1 MAVESRIKL
10 NVNDQSVQTA
20 IKNLAQMKT
29 LITSF
34 SGGDV
39 AIQLNAQKVAMQ
51 QARIEE
57 IQNRA
62 RIREEN
68 ADNQRYL
75 RKQETEAKI
84 SALNEQSALKLEQL
98 QIKNQMSQNNMIAS
112 ERKNVIELQKKQAQL
127 EKINMQLENY
137 KDKTTNAT
145 TKTNLFSNALKGI
158 GLVGAFKI
166 LQTLVTKMTTVMQS
180 SADYYENVNLFNITM
195 RESNTEGE
203 KLIQTLTNVFGL
215 DESNLYRYMA
225 SFKGMANNMGIAEKQ
240 AYTMSSALTKMTL
253 DLSALYNVS
262 ENDAFESLS
271 SAITGQVKSIRDR
284 FAGIDVSEKS
294 LSMQLSYMGINDR
307 TVSSLNYA
315 EKSIL
320 RFLSIQRQ
328 ASDAQGVYAS
338 EMMKP
343 AQMFKLLGERVT
355 KLARALGQVF
365 IPIMNKVLPYL
376 MATVEVLTIITK
388 IIGNLIATLF
398 GFDFDAFEEEG
409 INKKTNNIKTGFDNA
424 TASAKAFKKQL
435 QGFDVLNNIT
445 TTTKSG
451 GGSGADGST
460 IDTRFLDAI
469 KDWDMHLELAS
480 KKVQEITDNM
490 LDWLGITKDVDKET
504 GKVTYK
510 LDDGFTNIKKIAGIL
525 AGATI
530 LGAVGKL
537 KKLFGFVSKLPRIA
551 NDIRVIFGMLSGNSA
566 AFSASTFMGGKI
578 ATVGKFL
585 SSMKSML
592 AGLAG
597 TAGLVVAAIAAVV
610 AILIH
615 AYKTNEDFRKSV
627 NTMAQNFADLVKTVY
642 EGLQPII
649 TFLWELLK
657 PALEWI
663 WENLKLNL
671 QNIYDSV
678 VFIFDTLFTYLS
690 GWFQIITQ
698 LINGDFSGA
707 WETWKNMV
715 GNIKDKVVEFLEKIW
730 KRFKNFLSDTWD
742 KIVELGT
749 KLWNWLSELP
759 GKILYWVGYAIGKVW
774 KFVTETDWKGLGKKV
789 IDWII
794 NGISNFG
801 NKIKTWV
808 SSFFKKTKETISN
821 IDWGQIGKNIL
832 DGIINGI
839 TNVGNKLKNWGSSFI
854 KGIKDALGIE
864 SPSKLARKEVGV
876 YVGLGTIK
884 GMEDTVNKV
893 DNYTNALVKQINKN
907 LSAKVDTTISYANVG
922 LPDIS
927 AINGEIMANDMNI
940 KQNINTSSLNQKIDN
955 LSNAMTLMQS
965 AILKDKNSIYTI
977 PVYIGNEKIDEH
989 QRHSQQTLDNMYG
1002 ISR

>member
-39 AIQLNAQKVAMQ
+39 AIQLNAQKIAMQ

-75 RKQETEAKI
+75 KKQETEAKI

-98 QIKNQMSQNNMIAS
+98 QIKNQISQNNMIAS

-127 EKINMQLENY
+127 EKINLQLENY

-145 TKTNLFSNALKGI
+145 TKTNLFSNALKSI

-166 LQTLVTKMTTVMQS
+166 LQTLATKMSTIMQS
-180 SADYYENVNLFNITM
+180 SADYYENVNLFNIVM

-203 KLIQTLTNVFGL
+203 KLIQTLSNLFGL

-262 ENDAFESLS
+262 ESDAFESLS

-343 AQMFKLLGERVT
+343 AQMLKLLGERVT
-355 KLARALGQVF
+355 KLARAIGQIF

-376 MATVEVLTIITK
+376 MATVEVLTIIAK

-424 TASAKAFKKQL
+424 TASVKAFKKQL
-435 QGFDVLNNIT
+435 QGFDVLNNLT
-445 TTTKSG
+445 TTTTS
-451 GGSGADGST
+451 GSGSGVGGAS
-460 IDTRFLDAI
+460 IDPRLLNSI
-469 KDWDMHLELAS
+469 SDWNMHLELAS
-480 KKVQEITDNM
+480 KKVKEITDNM
-490 LDWLGITKDVDKET
+490 LDWLGITGEVDEET

-510 LDDGFTNIKKIAGIL
+510 LGKGHTNIKKIGELL

-530 LGAVGKL
+530 LGAIRKIVKYGEPIVTFLTKGDVLSKFGKALSLITSPLGVIVGIVGAIVGLIVYGYNKYPSFQKTVNSLLKSIKKFGSTMVDVFGDAWDVVEQFWKL
-537 KKLFGFVSKLPRIA
+537 IKPIIILSIDSLLPALQLLLGQI
-551 NDIRVIFGMLSGNSA
+551 SGSL
-566 AFSASTFMGGKI
+566 T
-578 ATVGKFL
+578 FL
-585 SSMKSML
+585 S
-592 AGLAG
+592 
-597 TAGLVVAAIAAVV
+597 
-610 AILIH
+610 
-615 AYKTNEDFRKSV
+615 
-627 NTMAQNFADLVKTVY
+627 
-642 EGLQPII
+642 
-649 TFLWELLK
+649 
-657 PALEWI
+657 
-663 WENLKLNL
+663 
-671 QNIYDSV
+671 
-678 VFIFDTLFTYLS
+678 
-690 GWFQIITQ
+690 
-698 LINGDFSGA
+698 
-707 WETWKNMV
+707 
-715 GNIKDKVVEFLEKIW
+715 
-730 KRFKNFLSDTWD
+730 
-742 KIVELGT
+742 
-749 KLWNWLSELP
+749 
-759 GKILYWVGYAIGKVW
+759 YAIKGEFKEGW
-774 KFVTETDWKGLGKKV
+774 KEYKKIMGETV
-789 IDWII
+789 E
-794 NGISNFG
+794 N
-801 NKIKTWV
+801 T
-808 SSFFKKTKETISN
+808 KKTKEDIMKNFSELAN
-821 IDWGQIGKNIL
+821 ESWGTGKKTGDNYKKGVKESTAPSKWNTVF
-832 DGIINGI
+832 DGI
-839 TNVGNKLKNWGSSFI
+839 NKTIKDGLAKIDTVKSGEDAS
-854 KGIKDALGIE
+854 KGIYTGIE
-864 SPSKLARKEVGV
+864 KDTNSSNRKSWWQKYRETFIFNINKAFVIKSPSRLLRDRTGV
-876 YVGLGTIK
+876 FISAGIFAGMNLNTQKNCQTYAKNFVTTFNASMKNNASNLQSGLDTINAQIQ
-884 GMEDTVNKV
+884 DQ
-893 DNYTNALVKQINKN
+893 NYNSV
-907 LSAKVDTTISYANVG
+907 ISYKTVG

-940 KQNINTSSLNQKIDN
+940 RQDINTSSLNQKIDN

-965 AILKDKNSIYTI
+965 AILKDKNNTYTI

-989 QRHSQQTLDNMYG
+989 QRNSQQRLDNMYG

>member
-62 RIREEN
+62 RIKEEN

-98 QIKNQMSQNNMIAS
+98 QIKNQISQNNMIAS
-112 ERKNVIELQKKQAQL
+112 EQKNIIELQKKQAQL
-127 EKINMQLENY
+127 EKTNLQLENY

-145 TKTNLFSNALKGI
+145 TKTSLFSNALKGI

-365 IPIMNKVLPYL
+365 IPVMNKVLPYL

-451 GGSGADGST
+451 GGSGVDGST
-460 IDTRFLDAI
+460 IDPRLLNSI
-469 KDWDMHLELAS
+469 SDWNMHLELAS

-490 LDWLGITKDVDKET
+490 LDWLGITKEVDEET

-510 LDDGFTNIKKIAGIL
+510 LDDGHTNIKKIGELL

-530 LGAVGKL
+530 LGAIRKIVKYGEPIVTFLTKSDVIGKFGKALSLITSPLGVIVGIVGAIVGLIVYAYNKYPSFQKTVDTLLKSIREFGSTMVEVFGDAWNVVDQFWKL
-537 KKLFGFVSKLPRIA
+537 IKPIIMLAIESLIPPLQLLLGQLAGSLTFLSHAIKGEFKEGWDEYKKIMEETVKNTEKTK
-551 NDIRVIFGMLSGNSA
+551 NDI
-566 AFSASTFMGGKI
+566 SASFTALANESWNSGEKTGEEFRRGLGRSFEPSKINKTTKEIEKNVNEELNKIDTTKSGENISKGIYAGIDKDTNSSARKSWWQKFKDNFIWSINKFFIIKSPSRLLRDKTGVFISAGIFAGMNLNTQKNCQTYAKNFVTTFN
-578 ATVGKFL
+578 
-585 SSMKSML
+585 SSMKNNAS
-592 AGLAG
+592 
-597 TAGLVVAAIAAVV
+597 
-610 AILIH
+610 
-615 AYKTNEDFRKSV
+615 
-627 NTMAQNFADLVKTVY
+627 
-642 EGLQPII
+642 
-649 TFLWELLK
+649 
-657 PALEWI
+657 
-663 WENLKLNL
+663 NL
-671 QNIYDSV
+671 QSGLDTINAQIQDQNYNSV
-678 VFIFDTLFTYLS
+678 
-690 GWFQIITQ
+690 
-698 LINGDFSGA
+698 
-707 WETWKNMV
+707 
-715 GNIKDKVVEFLEKIW
+715 
-730 KRFKNFLSDTWD
+730 
-742 KIVELGT
+742 
-749 KLWNWLSELP
+749 
-759 GKILYWVGYAIGKVW
+759 
-774 KFVTETDWKGLGKKV
+774 
-789 IDWII
+789 
-794 NGISNFG
+794 
-801 NKIKTWV
+801 
-808 SSFFKKTKETISN
+808 
-821 IDWGQIGKNIL
+821 
-832 DGIINGI
+832 
-839 TNVGNKLKNWGSSFI
+839 
-854 KGIKDALGIE
+854 
-864 SPSKLARKEVGV
+864 
-876 YVGLGTIK
+876 
-884 GMEDTVNKV
+884 
-893 DNYTNALVKQINKN
+893 
-907 LSAKVDTTISYANVG
+907 ISYRTVG

-965 AILKDKNSIYTI
+965 AILKDKNNTYIM